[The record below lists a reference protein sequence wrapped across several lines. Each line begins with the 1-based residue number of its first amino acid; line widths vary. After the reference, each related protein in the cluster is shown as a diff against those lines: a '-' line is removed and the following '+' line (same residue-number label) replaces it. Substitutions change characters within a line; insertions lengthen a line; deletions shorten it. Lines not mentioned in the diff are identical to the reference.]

1 MEPVLNLDLTIDEV
15 NKIIAGLNSYK
26 KDIESLSNKIIS
38 MSEQQIFEYNAKMQE
53 QQEILSEENKKSE
66 NKKEK
71 KEN

>member
-15 NKIIAGLNSYK
+15 NKIIAGLDSYK

-38 MSEQQIFEYNAKMQE
+38 MSEKQIFEYNAKMQE